1 MLLIGVAALVMAL
14 ILAFLV
20 WKRLG
25 PANAPAREIV
35 VVGVEKI
42 PAGSVLKAQNL
53 KIMPWYVS
61 DLIKGSFKDLKQLE
75 NRVTMVE
82 MFQNDLVLDSKLVPK
97 EGGVGGLTAVIDKDK
112 RAVSVKVDSVIGVAG
127 FVLPGTFVDVIVTG
141 QPKSDADLTSKMI
154 IENVK
159 VLTRDQTL
167 EKDPKGEAKISQ
179 VVTLL
184 LDPEQAQKIALALT
198 DSHIQLALRNPQDS
212 GINNPPSITKPQLF
226 AGIAPIKVIKKT
238 GGGKTPAPIKQPVV
252 EQPVVE
258 KPVVKR
264 DPDRG
269 FLMISGGKEQ
279 KLTLDEWQ
287 LGANCSTTG
296 RKQ

>member
-20 WKRLG
+20 WKKLG
-25 PANAPAREIV
+25 TTSPQAREIV
-35 VVGVEKI
+35 VVGSERI
-42 PAGSVLKAQNL
+42 PAGSLLTAKVLKT
-53 KIMPWYVS
+53 MPIPPYMNE
-61 DLIKGSFKDLKQLE
+61 LIKGSFTDIKQLE
-75 NRVTMVE
+75 NRPTMVE
-82 MFQNDLVLDSKLVPK
+82 MYQNDFVLENKLVPR
-97 EGGVGGLTAVIDKDK
+97 EGGVGGLTAVIEKDK

-127 FVLPGTFVDVIVTG
+127 FVLPGTFVDVIATG
-141 QPKSDADLTSKMI
+141 IPKSDADLTSKMI

-159 VLTRDQTL
+159 VLTADQTL
-167 EKDPKGEAKISQ
+167 EKDPTGKAIKSTQ

-212 GINNPPSITKPQLF
+212 EINNPASITKPQLF
-226 AGIAPIKVIKKT
+226 AGIAPIKVIRKT

-252 EQPVVE
+252 EQ
-258 KPVVKR
+258 PVVKR

-287 LGANCSTTG
+287 LGANCNTTG

>member
-1 MLLIGVAALVMAL
+1 MLLIGIIALVMAVSL
-14 ILAFLV
+14 SYLV
-20 WKRLG
+20 FIKLG
-25 PANAPAREIV
+25 AAAPPARQIV
-35 VVGVEKI
+35 VVGAEKI
-42 PAGSVLKAQNL
+42 PAGSLIAAKDI
-53 KIMPWYVS
+53 KTMPWYMS
-61 DLIKGSFKDLKQLE
+61 DLIKGSFKEVKQLE

-82 MFQNDLVLDSKLVPK
+82 MFQNDFVLESKLVPK

-127 FVLPGTFVDVIVTG
+127 FVLPGTYVDVIATG
-141 QPKSDADLTSKMI
+141 QPRSDAELTSKMI

-159 VLTRDQTL
+159 VLTADQTL
-167 EKDPKGEAKISQ
+167 DKDPKGEAKKSQ

-212 GINNPPSITKPQLF
+212 GINNPPYITKSMLY
-226 AGIAPIKVIKKT
+226 AGLAPVKAVIKT
-238 GGGKTPAPIKQPVV
+238 GGEGRPATTK
-252 EQPVVE
+252 
-258 KPVVKR
+258 KPVKT

-287 LGANCSTTG
+287 LGANCNTTE